1 MTNFN
6 ISVAF
11 LAYALGEFIA
21 AASFMLLRIPP
32 IQRAGRGKFDVMGDL
47 KAGLDYALGHAGIRM
62 LLILAV
68 VSAIFLQP
76 YLDMLPGFVG
86 QVFSDG
92 LDEVL
97 TKELTSYLFAAGG
110 AGAMVGGLWIARR
123 GRMEGLVRIQITTL
137 AMALTALI
145 LFSAIDDLVPAMAT
159 LVVVGFSMVTSQ
171 TCGATLIQNGVDPA
185 LRARVVSLNGIISVT
200 GPAAGGLLIGWIAES
215 LGLQI
220 PVAAGAAIA
229 LLCLAV
235 AARLV
240 IRNTA
245 LLEATDDGPAAAS
258 NVETAPATAPGI
270 RER

>member
-1 MTNFN
+1 
-6 ISVAF
+6 
-11 LAYALGEFIA
+11 
-21 AASFMLLRIPP
+21 
-32 IQRAGRGKFDVMGDL
+32 
-47 KAGLDYALGHAGIRM
+47 M

-76 YLDMLPGFVG
+76 YLDMLPGFAG

-92 LDEVL
+92 SDETL

-123 GRMEGLVRIQITTL
+123 GRMAGLVRIQITTM
-137 AMALTALI
+137 AMALIALI
-145 LFSAIDDLVPAMAT
+145 LFSALDSLIWAMGALVI
-159 LVVVGFSMVTSQ
+159 VGFSMVTAQ

-245 LLEATDDGPAAAS
+245 LLEATDDGHAAAS
-258 NVETAPATAPGI
+258 NAETAPATAPGI